1 MVSPSRKRREQGY
14 ALLAAVLVVFL
25 LSIALALLG
34 ASLQLRMRLVREEGK
49 TVILGALSDAAVA
62 EALAN
67 LAQSANYSGA
77 PVHELGGGFIGSQV
91 EALGAGVYDV
101 VATATFGGRSRVVQ
115 AEVVREP
122 GRARVRFWR
131 RLAGSSSPRRGE
143 EVKNNLGRAG
153 ITGQRQR

>member
-1 MVSPSRKRREQGY
+1 MVSRGERGY
-14 ALLAAVLVVFL
+14 ALLTALLVVFL

-34 ASLQLRMRLVREEGK
+34 VSLQLRMRLVREEGK

-62 EALAN
+62 EALAK
-67 LAQSANYSGA
+67 LAQSATYSGS
-77 PVHELGGGFIGSQV
+77 PEHELGGGRIGSQV
-91 EALGAGVYDV
+91 ESLGAGVYNV

-131 RLAGSSSPRRGE
+131 RLAGPSPPEQTSSPRRGE
-143 EVKNNLGRAG
+143 E
-153 ITGQRQR
+153 

>member
-1 MVSPSRKRREQGY
+1 MVRRRERGY

-62 EALAN
+62 EAVAN
-67 LAQSANYSGA
+67 LAQSASYSGSSE
-77 PVHELGGGFIGSQV
+77 HELGGGRIGSKV
-91 EALGAGVYDV
+91 EPQGTGIYNV
-101 VATATFGGRSRVVQ
+101 VATATFGGRKRVVQ

-122 GRARVRFWR
+122 GMARVRFWR
-131 RLAGSSSPRRGE
+131 RLPG
-143 EVKNNLGRAG
+143 
-153 ITGQRQR
+153 